1 MKKILI
7 IHSKYRLLGGED
19 IVVENET
26 IQLKKFF
33 IVKNLNFS
41 NLKFNLLDLIYLLM
55 RSNFSSNTY
64 LQKVINEFNPD
75 LVYIH
80 NLWFKGN
87 LGILKILKKNNIKT
101 VIKFHNYRLFCIQ
114 GMHFRNNKYCNKCKK
129 NRGFGLFYKC
139 YKNSYFLSFL
149 LTIFNRRMENLIQN
163 SNFKIFVIS
172 EYHKN
177 YLRNLNFNNNQIETV
192 YNYLPQK
199 VSINSKI
206 QLPNKYILY
215 LGRISETKGV
225 QHLIESYTESILNEI
240 KLVIIGELEPSV
252 NLNLLNNTNIFK
264 FDKIPNLEAL
274 SVIERAE
281 AVVLPSLSLEGHPT
295 IISEAL
301 SRRKIVICPN
311 MGSLPEFFPK
321 EYFFIYKVNDFE
333 DLRSKLNK
341 VTDKELMK
349 EQTNLAYKY
358 WCSFNNELKII
369 TKLKSFIN
377 EK

>member
-41 NLKFNLLDLIYLLM
+41 NLKFNLLDLIYLLI

-349 EQTNLAYKY
+349 EQTNLA
-358 WCSFNNELKII
+358 
-369 TKLKSFIN
+369 
-377 EK
+377 

>member
-41 NLKFNLLDLIYLLM
+41 NLKFNLLDLIYLLI

>member
-7 IHSKYRLLGGED
+7 IHSKYRFLGGED

-55 RSNFSSNTY
+55 RSNFSSNTH